1 MATVR
6 LTVAPGGAVRVPR
19 GALPS
24 RAEVPWNAAGAV
36 GGNVYANGCAC
47 AYNMA
52 AGALATLLVL
62 SMAPSTPMAVRV
74 RAYSGYACPTQ
85 GLYIQ

>member
-1 MATVR
+1 MATVK
-6 LTVAPGGAVRVPR
+6 LMVAPGGAVRVPR
-19 GALPS
+19 GALPL
-24 RAEVPWNAAGAV
+24 RADVPWNSAGAV
-36 GGNVYANGCAC
+36 YLHVYANGCAC

-62 SMAPSTPMAVRV
+62 SMAPSTPMVVRV